1 MKLLTLRI
9 ESNLTKISIIIPT
22 INEAN
27 NLPLLL
33 SDLSIIQKVGE
44 IIIVDCGSKDKTID
58 VANIYGAKVYKS
70 KERNRGLQLDL
81 GAKNSKGEWL
91 IFLHADTRLTND
103 WFIKIKSVLKRDKN
117 FIYYFKFKLN
127 DKKKIYRVLEILVNF
142 RSRYLK
148 QPYGDQGLIIH
159 KSIYL
164 KNNGFRKIPLMED
177 VDFFRRLKNK
187 EDLKQLNLPIF
198 TSSRKWE
205 RTNIFLQALKNWNF
219 RRRWLKGESTK
230 SIYSE
235 YYKK

>member
-1 MKLLTLRI
+1 L
-9 ESNLTKISIIIPT
+9 SKISIIIPT

-58 VANIYGAKVYKS
+58 IANIYGAKVYKS

-91 IFLHADTRLTND
+91 IFLHADTRLTHD
-103 WFIKIKSVLKRDKN
+103 WFTKINSFLKGNKN
-117 FIYYFKFKLN
+117 SIYYFKFKIN
-127 DKKKIYRVLEILVNF
+127 HKKIIYKVLEIFVNF
-142 RSRYLK
+142 RSKYFK

-159 KSIYL
+159 RTTYF

-177 VDFFRRLKNK
+177 VDFLRRFKNK
-187 EDLKQLNLPIF
+187 KNLKQLNLPIF
-198 TSSRKWE
+198 ISSRKWE
-205 RTNIFLQALKNWNF
+205 RTNIFYQAFKNWNF
-219 RRRWLKGESTK
+219 RRRWLRGESAQ
-230 SIYSE
+230 SIYSD
-235 YYKK
+235 YYKND

>member
-1 MKLLTLRI
+1 M
-9 ESNLTKISIIIPT
+9 SKISIIIPT

-33 SDLSIIQKVGE
+33 SDLSLIKKEGE
-44 IIIVDCGSKDKTID
+44 IIIVDCGSEDKTID
-58 VANIYGAKVYKS
+58 IANIYGAKVFIS
-70 KERNRGLQLDL
+70 KERNRGLQLDI

-91 IFLHADTRLTND
+91 IFLHADTRLTHD
-103 WFIKIKSVLKRDKN
+103 WFKKINSFLKGNKN
-117 FIYYFKFKLN
+117 SIYYFEFKIN
-127 DKKKIYRVLEILVNF
+127 HKKIIYRVLEILVNF
-142 RSRYLK
+142 RSKFFK

-159 KSIYL
+159 RTTYF

-177 VDFFRRLKNK
+177 VDFLRRLNNK
-187 EDLKQLNLPIF
+187 KDLKQLNLPIF